1 MTGYYS
7 QTNTNLKMKPPSH
20 NIKPLKMTKESMG
33 ATKRVGAKRC

>member
-7 QTNTNLKMKPPSH
+7 QTNTN
-20 NIKPLKMTKESMG
+20 LKMTKESMG